1 MPCAIGP
8 FVLASDV
15 CTIRIPRP
23 RSTFLDERRKIISP
37 RSFDRVVQPRRAFK
51 NSRIKRIFFLK
62 NYSINNKLY
71 PRYIRIS
78 KFHRKV
84 KESEISFFSE
94 SRQKGFQKKKKKISW
109 KRTRFN
115 SRGFARIFRGVMS
128 AGEKSVNARMEDP
141 RGRSI
146 SETDAEGSLWKGL
159 ERAGNEKRVKIE
171 GRGKVRMLEFYRRLA
186 WRLVNRS
193 RPREPI
199 PIHVF
204 CDPNFFE
211 TDVSLW

>member
-71 PRYIRIS
+71 PRYIRTRIS

-84 KESEISFFSE
+84 KESEIFFFWISTE
-94 SRQKGFQKKKKKISW
+94 RISKKKKKSLGNERDLIREDSQGFLEEWWVREKRAWTRGW
-109 KRTRFN
+109 KILVEDRSARPMQRDLCERG
-115 SRGFARIFRGVMS
+115 SRGLGMR
-128 AGEKSVNARMEDP
+128 SV
-141 RGRSI
+141 S
-146 SETDAEGSLWKGL
+146 
-159 ERAGNEKRVKIE
+159 
-171 GRGKVRMLEFYRRLA
+171 
-186 WRLVNRS
+186 RS
-193 RPREPI
+193 RVEAR
-199 PIHVF
+199 
-204 CDPNFFE
+204 
-211 TDVSLW
+211 